1 MTRLFVISLLLLF
14 LYTGCEE
21 VYDFPNTRQYKKI
34 PVIEAVI
41 TDQSGHQKVKVSYTV
56 LFNDS
61 VSDEPITDALV
72 EIISIA
78 GDTVSFRYTENGCYT
93 NDTFVAMPGIQYTL
107 LIRIDTT
114 IYRSTALLVPAN
126 GLDSLSYSF
135 YKKTI
140 SEDSAYYLKLFAG
153 PTDPD
158 NPKYYQIQIYRNN
171 KLFTSG
177 NNFLLLSD
185 LAASSLDGIE
195 IEYGFTKN
203 DTLDVELYSL
213 TREMFYYYVYVFNY
227 ILYNGNIGLDFKTNP
242 PIHFVPKALGYFQI
256 SALSRKSIIM
266 R

>member
-1 MTRLFVISLLLLF
+1 MTKFVIIGLLLLF
-14 LYTGCEE
+14 IYTGCEE
-21 VYDFPNTRQYKKI
+21 IYDFPDAGQYKKI

-41 TDQSGHQKVKVSYTV
+41 TNQAGHQKVRVSYTV

-61 VSDEPITDALV
+61 VSDVPVSDAKV
-72 EIISIA
+72 EIVGIA
-78 GDTVSFRYTENGCYT
+78 GDTSGFRYTENGCYT
-93 NDTFVAMPGIQYTL
+93 SDSFVALPGIQYTL
-107 LIRIDTT
+107 LVHLDTT
-114 IYRSTALLVPAN
+114 IYRSASMMVPVH
-126 GLDSLSYSF
+126 GLDSLSCSF
-135 YKKTI
+135 NKKTTAG
-140 SEDSAYYLKLFAG
+140 DSAYYLKLYAG

-158 NPKYYQIQIYRNN
+158 NQKYYQIQIYRNK
-171 KLFTSG
+171 KLFTTG

-195 IEYGFTKN
+195 IEHGFSKN

-242 PIHFVPKALGYFQI
+242 PIQFAPDALGYFQV
-256 SALSRKSIIM
+256 SSLSRKSIIM